1 MQISPLAPDLFFSH
15 LAKTPGDLSFSFEV
29 KRAAIGPYVEEKWG
43 WDDEFQL
50 TVHRKHFYEKPFFA
64 IELVQERIGTVS
76 FFKQDRLIRFGE
88 FYIVPTRQRQGLGT
102 RILKHCLQIADGL
115 RLPVHLEYL
124 KWNPVGDLYKR
135 HGFEIIGETDI
146 HWLMVRPPNRFSEK
160 L

>member
-1 MQISPLAPDLFFSH
+1 MQISSLAPDLFFSH

-50 TVHRKHFYEKPFFA
+50 TVHRKHFHEKPFFA
-64 IELVQERIGTVS
+64 IELIQERIGTVS

-102 RILKHCLQIADGL
+102 RILKHCLQIAD
-115 RLPVHLEYL
+115 
-124 KWNPVGDLYKR
+124 
-135 HGFEIIGETDI
+135 
-146 HWLMVRPPNRFSEK
+146 
-160 L
+160 